1 MPVFLGGI
9 DPLKLIETLLNV
21 LIQKGYLTRQE
32 AEQIVSSAKAPGQ

>member
-9 DPLKLIETLLNV
+9 DPLKLVESLLNV

-32 AEQIVSSAKAPGQ
+32 AEQIVASAKAPVR